1 MRLEEHE
8 KSYEEHLKNINRL
21 IEEGAEENQRNI
33 AYNISQGSVEL
44 FSIYLHRLHLIG
56 GSGDQLDH
64 RVFKSKTLIGSKIP
78 QDFPS
83 RNDILELMRAIETER
98 IALCYGNRKPRERV
112 EKLIEHF
119 NELRRIINKNLQN
132 GKK

>member
-33 AYNISQGSVEL
+33 AYNISQGS
-44 FSIYLHRLHLIG
+44 
-56 GSGDQLDH
+56 GDQLDH

-83 RNDILELMRAIETER
+83 RNDILELMRAIDTEI
-98 IALCYGNRKPRERV
+98 IALCYGNRKPKERV

-119 NELRRIINKNLQN
+119 NELKRIINKNLQN